1 MNRTLVWDIPTRL
14 FHWLLA
20 GSFLGAFAIA
30 HLVDDHSSA
39 FAIHM
44 LLGGAIAFMVLLRI
58 VWGLVGSRH
67 ARFRDF
73 ALSPRELLGYVKGQL
88 TGGAGRYAGHNSGS
102 SYAAVVMFALLLGLG
117 LTGAFMGSGGEVV
130 EEVHEVLAWAMI
142 VVVGAHVAGIVVHSV
157 RHKEFIARSMIDG
170 KKQAEPSQAIR
181 SAHPVV
187 GVVFLALTG
196 LWSWGLVSNYD
207 PASSTLRV
215 PLTGHALHIGEGEE
229 GGAHGEHE
237 DHEARDERH

>member
-30 HLVDDHSSA
+30 QLVDDHSAA

-44 LLGGAIAFMVLLRI
+44 LLGGAAVFMVLLRI
-58 VWGLVGSRH
+58 VWGFVGSRH

-73 ALSPRELLGYVKGQL
+73 ALSPGALVAYLKGQL
-88 TGGAGRYAGHNSGS
+88 TGGAKRYAGHNPGT
-102 SYAAVVMFALLLGLG
+102 SYAALVMFVLLLGLG
-117 LTGAFMGSGGEVV
+117 VTGAFMGSVGEVF
-130 EEVHEVLAWAMI
+130 EEVHEVLGWAMI
-142 VVVGAHVAGIVVHSV
+142 VVVVAHLTGVVIHSV
-157 RHKEFIARSMIDG
+157 RHKEFITRSMIDG
-170 KKQAEPSQAIR
+170 KKQAEPSEAIR
-181 SAHPVV
+181 NAHPAV
-187 GVVFLALTG
+187 GVVFLVLTG

-207 PASSTLRV
+207 AASSTLRV
-215 PLTGHALHIGEGEE
+215 PLTGQTLPIGEGEE
-229 GGAHGEHE
+229 HGEHD